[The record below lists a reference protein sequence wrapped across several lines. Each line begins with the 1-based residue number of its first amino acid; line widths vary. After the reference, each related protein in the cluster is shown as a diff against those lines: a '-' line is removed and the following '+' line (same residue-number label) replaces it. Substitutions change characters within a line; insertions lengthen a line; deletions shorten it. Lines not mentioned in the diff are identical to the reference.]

1 MASGR
6 VVQLPLSSLFP
17 LGLGPGQRRIRVA
30 VAVRHH
36 VRLRLAGPRLVP
48 LGLPGRGEFAR
59 GGGGLLLPRRLQLRP
74 LILVTNFAQVWLPVT
89 GREKR
94 DTNGAGRKPGVKYLF
109 P

>member
-1 MASGR
+1 MVSGR
-6 VVQLPLSSLFP
+6 VVQFPLSSLFP
-17 LGLGPGQRRIRVA
+17 LGLGPQRRIR